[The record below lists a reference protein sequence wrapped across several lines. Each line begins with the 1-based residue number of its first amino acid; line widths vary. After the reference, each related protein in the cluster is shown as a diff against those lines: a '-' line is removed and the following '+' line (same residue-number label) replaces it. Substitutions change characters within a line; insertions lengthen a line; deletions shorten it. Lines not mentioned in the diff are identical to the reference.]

1 MDGME
6 GVPRAARV
14 DVACEVAVGVCS
26 SGIFALTIDDNKSKS
41 KSRFNRAQS
50 FLTMPHRTSITN
62 SRINP
67 PLKKRHRCPLP
78 RPTITKARH
87 TNITL
92 RRNIKV
98 LRHLAMLQHRKPDVP
113 TPQNC
118 TASVTGGVSDV
129 GVAGLADG
137 AAMECTVSL
146 SLVRLVT
153 SSGCG
158 ATYRSMDSVS

>member
-1 MDGME
+1 ME
-6 GVPRAARV
+6 GVPGATRV

-118 TASVTGGVSDV
+118 VGAPAAPPQSLVVSVTL
-129 GVAGLADG
+129 GLPDSP
-137 AAMECTVSL
+137 MELRWSARYRC
-146 SLVRLVT
+146 RW
-153 SSGCG
+153 CG
-158 ATYRSMDSVS
+158 